1 MAGQRLTDKGTF
13 GTTPI
18 DYRDLLMGVD
28 ISDTTGSAE
37 GTSKSLKA
45 QRLITTVTA
54 SLDSTAVSAL
64 NSTPLGLFNPG
75 AGFIVIPI
83 AVTCVCVHV
92 GVDESNGEYLY
103 IGYDKATSG
112 TTNYWDRARDFYL
125 NESADRTFVFSGN
138 TTIPAD
144 GTYAGDINGKA
155 LEMWSGGAFNGNWT
169 MKVYAT
175 VSVAPAI

>member
-1 MAGQRLTDKGTF
+1 MANQRLTDKGTF

-28 ISDTTGSAE
+28 ISDTTSSAE

-54 SLDSTAVSAL
+54 SLSSADVSAL

-75 AGFIVIPI
+75 TGFIVIPQTVI
-83 AVTCVCVHV
+83 CVCTHV
-92 GVDESNGEYLY
+92 GVVEGNGEYLY
-103 IGYDKATSG
+103 IGYDKSTSG
-112 TTNYWDRARDFYL
+112 TTNYWERHRDFYY

-138 TTIPAD
+138 TSVPAD
-144 GTYAGDINGKA
+144 GTYAGDISGKA
-155 LEMWSGGAFNGNWT
+155 LELWSGGAFGGDWT

>member
-28 ISDTTGSAE
+28 ISDSTGSAD

-54 SLDSTAVSAL
+54 SLSSADVNAL
-64 NSTPLGLFNPG
+64 NSTPLGLFNPT
-75 AGFIVIPI
+75 AGYIVIPI
-83 AVTCVCVHV
+83 AVTCVCVRV
-92 GVDESNGEYLY
+92 GVNETNGEYLY

-112 TTNYWDRARDFYL
+112 TTNYWERHRDFYL
-125 NESADRTFVFSGN
+125 NESADRTFVFSGGAGN
-138 TTIPAD
+138 PAD
-144 GTYAGDINGKA
+144 GAYAGDINGKA

>member
-18 DYRDLLMGVD
+18 DYRDLIMGVD
-28 ISDTTGSAE
+28 ISDTTGSAD

-54 SLDSTAVSAL
+54 SLSSADVNAL

-75 AGFIVIPI
+75 AGFIVIPQTVI
-83 AVTCVCVHV
+83 CVCDYVSV
-92 GVDESNGEYLY
+92 ANTNNQFLY
-103 IGYDKATSG
+103 IGYDEATSG
-112 TTNYWDRARDFYL
+112 ATNHWERAKSFFKD
-125 NESADRTFVFSGN
+125 ETADKTYVFSGN
-138 TTIPAD
+138 STAPTS
-144 GTYAGDINGKA
+144 GTYAGDISGKT
-155 LEMWSGGAFNGNWT
+155 LELWSGGAFNGNWT

-175 VSVAPAI
+175 VSVVPAI

>member
-1 MAGQRLTDKGTF
+1 MANQRLTDKGTF

-28 ISDTTGSAE
+28 ISDTTSSAE

-54 SLDSTAVSAL
+54 SLSSADVSDL

-75 AGFIVIPI
+75 TGFIVIPQTVI
-83 AVTCVCVHV
+83 CVCTHV
-92 GVDESNGEYLY
+92 GVVEGNGEYLY
-103 IGYDKATSG
+103 IGYDEATSG
-112 TTNYWDRARDFYL
+112 TTNYWDRQRDFYY

-138 TTIPAD
+138 STVPAD
-144 GTYAGDINGKA
+144 GTYAGDISGKA
-155 LEMWSGGAFNGNWT
+155 LELWSGGAFGGNWT

>member
-1 MAGQRLTDKGTF
+1 MANKRLTEKGTF

-28 ISDTTGSAE
+28 ISDTTSSAE

-54 SLDSTAVSAL
+54 SLSSADVSAL

-75 AGFIVIPI
+75 TGFIVIPQTVI
-83 AVTCVCVHV
+83 CVCTHV
-92 GVDESNGEYLY
+92 GVVEGNGEYLY
-103 IGYDKATSG
+103 IGYDKSTSG
-112 TTNYWDRARDFYL
+112 TTNYWERHRDFYY

-138 TTIPAD
+138 TSVPAD
-144 GTYAGDINGKA
+144 GTYAGDISGKA
-155 LEMWSGGAFNGNWT
+155 LELWSGGAFGGDWT